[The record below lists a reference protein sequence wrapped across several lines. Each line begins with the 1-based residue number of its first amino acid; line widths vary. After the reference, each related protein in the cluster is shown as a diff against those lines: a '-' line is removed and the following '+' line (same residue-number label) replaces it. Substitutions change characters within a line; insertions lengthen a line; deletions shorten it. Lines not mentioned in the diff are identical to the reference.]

1 MSSPSLRRHI
11 GKMGDSDDEGDNDD
25 VEKRRQQEADQERV
39 DDLVRKIRQ
48 VNKKIESATTEL
60 DQLKSEARDYAKQK
74 SLLETNEARL
84 KDAQDRVWAWEK
96 VVKAIKE
103 AIEVKRDVLWP
114 AGGQRMQEIDRELHG
129 RPARSPFLHPS
140 SSTPAIAIHKPL
152 HVDPRFLHDWAQPNL
167 RSDPN
172 FEESFTQHSQ
182 SFRTLDHKPQA
193 AGDLGRTLFNIHHLT
208 PISSAHHLCLQTLVG
223 YHKLCRPPIP
233 TPAFT
238 WNQRQNAMSSARSPP
253 ESSSPKVPSSVA
265 PEEAEEYKKI
275 MAEIAE
281 LEREAEAAEERVRQ
295 KVERYDAIKAERV
308 AIEASTAKLNQDIVR
323 LEKELDAWKKVGKT
337 LKKGEEAKQSLLED
351 TYFNKIHELKQEAN
365 RDLAMRE
372 ILKFLHGEVIDGK
385 PYED

>member
-1 MSSPSLRRHI
+1 MSST
-11 GKMGDSDDEGDNDD
+11 DSN
-25 VEKRRQQEADQERV
+25 
-39 DDLVRKIRQ
+39 
-48 VNKKIESATTEL
+48 
-60 DQLKSEARDYAKQK
+60 
-74 SLLETNEARL
+74 ARL
-84 KDAQDRVWAWEK
+84 H
-96 VVKAIKE
+96 
-103 AIEVKRDVLWP
+103 L
-114 AGGQRMQEIDRELHG
+114 
-129 RPARSPFLHPS
+129 
-140 SSTPAIAIHKPL
+140 
-152 HVDPRFLHDWAQPNL
+152 
-167 RSDPN
+167 
-172 FEESFTQHSQ
+172 ESE
-182 SFRTLDHKPQA
+182 
-193 AGDLGRTLFNIHHLT
+193 
-208 PISSAHHLCLQTLVG
+208 
-223 YHKLCRPPIP
+223 
-233 TPAFT
+233 
-238 WNQRQNAMSSARSPP
+238 NAMSSARSPP

-281 LEREAEAAEERVRQ
+281 LEREQAEAAEERVRQ